1 MQRFEHLHGRT
12 QLFIFDLEFIG
23 DVRRLNTC
31 RIWEIAVY
39 SVSTQKWFTRV
50 VDPDPTADIFQEP
63 PIPEIPRLTRDFL
76 TKHNAVMWDIACA
89 ELILWIRAQT
99 TGGSVP
105 VFVSHNTFR
114 ADKPI
119 MELESRRFAMRLPL
133 EWYFFD
139 SLHFARASIRNPSG
153 NYSLSGLYQQMFHT
167 EIKNVHRARSD
178 VMACIRILS
187 HLTHNAWCLVGP
199 MYPTY
204 ATSLRSVRWIG
215 RKAEQ
220 LLYLANIRSVED
232 LFTHIHHNIRN
243 DYIVHSI
250 SEDAS
255 VRKTLGIIFKNELPE
270 DNIANIT
277 TVINGM
283 RAIRP
288 YSYTFMIMQH

>member
-1 MQRFEHLHGRT
+1 MFEGS
-12 QLFIFDLEFIG
+12 G
-23 DVRRLNTC
+23 
-31 RIWEIAVY
+31 
-39 SVSTQKWFTRV
+39 
-50 VDPDPTADIFQEP
+50 P
-63 PIPEIPRLTRDFL
+63 PPP
-76 TKHNAVMWDIACA
+76 
-89 ELILWIRAQT
+89 
-99 TGGSVP
+99 
-105 VFVSHNTFR
+105 
-114 ADKPI
+114 
-119 MELESRRFAMRLPL
+119 SRPL
-133 EWYFFD
+133 
-139 SLHFARASIRNPSG
+139 ASIVEDAVRKDDSAP
-153 NYSLSGLYQQMFHT
+153 
-167 EIKNVHRARSD
+167 ARSLDEWIGMHPELADSAPCLHAQSLDELCAGLAANRVGFLARLRESGVTSLQARQRIANTLGRDRREGRICLPGETPRVPAAPQPSRTPLRAPAADLAAQHEPVSRPPPHASTRPSHSCLTSEAHADAERD

-199 MYPTY
+199 IYPTY